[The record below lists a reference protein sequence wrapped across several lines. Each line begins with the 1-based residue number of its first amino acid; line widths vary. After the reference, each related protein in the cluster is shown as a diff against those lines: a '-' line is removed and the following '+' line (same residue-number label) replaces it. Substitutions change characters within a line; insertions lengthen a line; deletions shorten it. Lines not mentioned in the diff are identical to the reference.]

1 MKTTKRTILALAAL
15 LFIILASPVS
25 PSQGRAD
32 NSFLVLTLDN
42 KIIGPVIV
50 DYVSKGIDKVNKEN
64 YSGIILV
71 MDTPGGLLESTRAI
85 VKKIMNSSV
94 PVITYIAPSGS
105 RAGSAGVFIALAS
118 HVVAM
123 APSTNIGAA
132 HPVVLGENEKS
143 ERSLKRSI
151 EELTD
156 TLNRKKAK
164 NTQKES
170 QGSEDPMED
179 KIMNDTLAWIT
190 TIANTRNR
198 NADWAKQAVLKSIS
212 ATEKEALDKK
222 VIDLI
227 ANDINDLLKK
237 INTITIAM
245 PQNML
250 TLQTNNARLEYFNL
264 TPSQNV
270 LNTLINPNL
279 AYIFML
285 MAFLGLFIEFTHPG
299 VIFPG
304 IVGAISL
311 ILAFYG
317 FAVLPVNFAGF
328 LLIALA
334 IILFIAEA
342 LTPATFGLMT
352 LAGAVSML
360 IGSLMLVDS
369 TFLGIKISLNI
380 ILPFI
385 LSIAAIVIF
394 LVMNVVKTHNKK
406 VLSGASTLIGE
417 IGLAQTDLS
426 PEGQVFLAGEIWTAF
441 AQPGETIKKGEKIK
455 VLRVD
460 KIKLHVSK
468 YEN

>member
-50 DYVSKGIDKVNKEN
+50 DHVSKGIDKVNKEN